1 MVTIGAYY
9 YICAIIAPTP
19 IERAQAMTVTTDGL
33 TAKQAQFCEQYVID
47 FNAKQTAIRAG
58 YSPKTA
64 EQQGYQLLQKTSVKT
79 RIAELQEQ
87 IRERTNVTVDD
98 VVDRLSALRD
108 QAVEARQFGP
118 ATRAEELRGRTIG
131 AFLDKS
137 QITDASDLPREA
149 LAARIAK
156 MGGGGDRDLER
167 RFYRNFMKAL
177 PPNSFE
183 PQPEFTDDEIDRLLD
198 NAATRL

>member
-1 MVTIGAYY
+1 MVTIGAFYD
-9 YICAIIAPTP
+9 ICAIIVPTP

-98 VVDRLSALRD
+98 VVARLSALRD

-137 QITDASDLPREA
+137 QVTAVSDIPREA
-149 LAARIAK
+149 WTAEIAK

-198 NAATRL
+198 NAATRF